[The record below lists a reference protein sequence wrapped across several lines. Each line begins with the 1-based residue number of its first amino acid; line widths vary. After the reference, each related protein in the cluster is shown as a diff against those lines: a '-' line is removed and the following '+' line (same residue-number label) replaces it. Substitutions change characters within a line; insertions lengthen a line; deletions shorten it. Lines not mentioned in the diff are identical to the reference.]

1 MPSESERV
9 TIRIPP
15 DKIKALHQL
24 VKSGDYTTISDAI
37 RAAIDRFIDVKF
49 APDYI
54 RKLMIELP
62 KGNVVD
68 LQQLVKSGDSVS
80 VEDAVRNAVREYVR
94 RRLHR
99 MGIHGARTVVVN
111 TDAVHLDS
119 IQADRKLLI
128 GRGVTHGMGAGGR
141 PEIGE
146 RCAEISEQELRNQ
159 IGDADLTFITVG
171 LGGGTG
177 TGVAPHVAEL
187 AQAAGSVVITLATTP
202 FRAERG
208 RMSNARAGI
217 QRLRDRTDSLI
228 LLDNNRLLD
237 LVPNLPVEQAFAVMD
252 HLIGEVVKG
261 ITESITVPSLINLDF
276 SDVRTILQSGGT
288 STVFY
293 GENGDNDPERL
304 VRDTLDNP
312 LLEVDYRGA
321 NGALI
326 HISAGPGL
334 RLRTAHE
341 VVEGL
346 TAAMHPDANV
356 IFGVRV
362 DRKYNGILRV
372 LVIMTGVRSP
382 LVEAVRESV
391 SIADVVSDGSAR
403 RSIENDLPR
412 TNRRR

>member
-80 VEDAVRNAVREYVR
+80 VEDAVRNAGRNSVH
-94 RRLHR
+94 RLHR

-128 GRGVTHGMGAGGR
+128 GGGLTRGMGAGGR

-187 AQAAGSVVITLATTP
+187 AQAAGSVVISLATTP

-208 RMSNARAGI
+208 RMMNARAGI

-252 HLIGEVVKG
+252 HLIGEVIKG
-261 ITESITVPSLINLDF
+261 ITESITLPSLINLDF
-276 SDVRTILQSGGT
+276 SDVRTILQAGGT

-293 GENGDNDPERL
+293 GE
-304 VRDTLDNP
+304 T
-312 LLEVDYRGA
+312 
-321 NGALI
+321 
-326 HISAGPGL
+326 
-334 RLRTAHE
+334 
-341 VVEGL
+341 
-346 TAAMHPDANV
+346 
-356 IFGVRV
+356 
-362 DRKYNGILRV
+362 
-372 LVIMTGVRSP
+372 
-382 LVEAVRESV
+382 
-391 SIADVVSDGSAR
+391 
-403 RSIENDLPR
+403 
-412 TNRRR
+412 

>member
-1 MPSESERV
+1 MSSESERV
-9 TIRIPP
+9 TIRLPP
-15 DKIKALHQL
+15 DKVKALHQL
-24 VKSGDYTTISDAI
+24 VKGGTYSTISDAI
-37 RAAIDRFIDVKF
+37 RAAIDRFIDIQF
-49 APDYI
+49 SPDYI

-80 VEDAVRNAVREYVR
+80 VEDAVR
-94 RRLHR
+94 
-99 MGIHGARTVVVN
+99 
-111 TDAVHLDS
+111 LDS
-119 IQADRKLLI
+119 IQADRKLWI
-128 GRGVTHGMGAGGR
+128 GGGVTRGMGAGGR

-208 RMSNARAGI
+208 RMANARAGI

-293 GENGDNDPERL
+293 GENEDHDPDRL
-304 VRDTLDNP
+304 VRDTLDNQ

-334 RLRTAHE
+334 PLRTAHE

-346 TAAMHPDANV
+346 TAAMRPEANV

-362 DRKYNGILRV
+362 DRKYRGILRV

-382 LVEAVRESV
+382 LAEAVSESV
-391 SIADVVSDGSAR
+391 SIADVVSEEGSR
-403 RSIENDLPR
+403 RTVENEFPP

>member
-1 MPSESERV
+1 MGPGMGIESAQRTGNQSFLESFSFARPKV
-9 TIRIPP
+9 
-15 DKIKALHQL
+15 L
-24 VKSGDYTTISDAI
+24 VVGCGGAGRT
-37 RAAIDRFIDVKF
+37 
-49 APDYI
+49 
-54 RKLMIELP
+54 
-62 KGNVVD
+62 
-68 LQQLVKSGDSVS
+68 SVH
-80 VEDAVRNAVREYVR
+80 
-94 RRLHR
+94 RLHR
-99 MGIHGARTVVVN
+99 LGIHGARTVVVN

-128 GRGVTHGMGAGGR
+128 GAGVTRGMGAGGR
-141 PEIGE
+141 PELGE
-146 RCAEISEQELRNQ
+146 RCAEISDIELRNQ

-202 FRAERG
+202 CRAERG
-208 RMSNARAGI
+208 LMTNARAGI
-217 QRLRDRTDSLI
+217 QRLRDRTDSPT
-228 LLDNNRLLD
+228 LLDNTRLRD

-252 HLIGEVVKG
+252 HLIGEVIKG

-293 GENGDNDPERL
+293 GENAEDDTRR
-304 VRDTLDNP
+304 VVSDTLDNP

-346 TAAMHPDANV
+346 TAAMRPDANV

-362 DRKYNGILRV
+362 DPKYDGILRV
-372 LVIMTGVRSP
+372 LAIMTGVRSP
-382 LVEAVRESV
+382 MVESVRESV
-391 SIADVVSDGSAR
+391 SVADVVSD
-403 RSIENDLPR
+403 RSDPLPKDFPR
-412 TNRRR
+412 PDRRR

>member
-1 MPSESERV
+1 MGLESAQRTGNQSFLDSFSSARPKV
-9 TIRIPP
+9 
-15 DKIKALHQL
+15 L
-24 VKSGDYTTISDAI
+24 VIGCGGAG
-37 RAAIDRFIDVKF
+37 
-49 APDYI
+49 
-54 RKLMIELP
+54 
-62 KGNVVD
+62 GN
-68 LQQLVKSGDSVS
+68 SVH
-80 VEDAVRNAVREYVR
+80 
-94 RRLHR
+94 RLHR

-128 GRGVTHGMGAGGR
+128 GGGVTRGMGAGGR
-141 PEIGE
+141 LEIGE

-208 RMSNARAGI
+208 RMANARAGI

-276 SDVRTILQSGGT
+276 SDVRTILQAGGT

-293 GENGDNDPERL
+293 GENAEDDTER
-304 VRDTLDNP
+304 VVSETLNNP

-346 TAAMHPDANV
+346 TAAMRPDANV

-362 DRKYNGILRV
+362 DKKYNGILRV
-372 LVIMTGVRSP
+372 LAIMTGVRSP
-382 LVEAVRESV
+382 MVEAVQESV
-391 SIADVVSDGSAR
+391 SVADVVSDSPMKFP
-403 RSIENDLPR
+403 IEPQFP
-412 TNRRR
+412 